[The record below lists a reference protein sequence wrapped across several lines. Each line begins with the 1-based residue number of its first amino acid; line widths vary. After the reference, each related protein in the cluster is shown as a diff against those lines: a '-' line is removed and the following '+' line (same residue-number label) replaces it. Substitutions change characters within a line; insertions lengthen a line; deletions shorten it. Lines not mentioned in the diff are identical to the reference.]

1 MILNPE
7 KCHYMSL
14 GKGSEG
20 DLLRFCGEVLEASQI
35 ETVLGI
41 QIDNK
46 LNFESHIK
54 SLCSKASLKLGALQR
69 FSNLLD
75 AHKKNFIFNSI
86 IKSQF
91 SYC

>member
-7 KCHYMSL
+7 KCHCKCLEKDYVS
-14 GKGSEG
+14 
-20 DLLRFCGEVLEASQI
+20 DLLSFCGEFLEASEL

-54 SLCSKASLKLGALQR
+54 YLCSK
-69 FSNLLD
+69 
-75 AHKKNFIFNSI
+75 NS
-86 IKSQF
+86 QN
-91 SYC
+91 